1 MRVKQKQNP
10 LVNKTR
16 ATFSIENGLNE
27 YLTEVSK
34 ATGYT
39 RTAIV
44 EELLRQ
50 NLYHIDECDRVGCYD
65 DSPIMR
71 ALEYHKEMKSKN
83 R

>member
-16 ATFSIENGLNE
+16 ATFSIENELNE

-39 RTAIV
+39 RTAII

-50 NLYHIDECDRVGCYD
+50 NLYHIKECHEFGYD

-71 ALEYHKEMKSKN
+71 ALEYHKEMKSRIK
-83 R
+83 

>member
-10 LVNKTR
+10 LVTKRR
-16 ATFSIENGLNE
+16 ANFSLNIELDK
-27 YLTEVSK
+27 YLTRVSK

-39 RTAIV
+39 RTSIV

-50 NLYHIDECDRVGCYD
+50 NLYKVHESDSIGFN

-71 ALEYHKEMKSKN
+71 ALEYYKKHSSEN
-83 R
+83 N

>member
-10 LVNKTR
+10 LVTKRR
-16 ATFSIENGLNE
+16 ANFSLNIELDK

-44 EELLRQ
+44 EELLKQ
-50 NLYHIDECDRVGCYD
+50 NLYHINECHEFGCD

-71 ALEYHKEMKSKN
+71 ALEYHKEMKNKSK
-83 R
+83 

>member
-1 MRVKQKQNP
+1 MSIKKAKQNS
-10 LVNKTR
+10 LVTKRR
-16 ATFSIENGLNE
+16 ANFSLNIDLDS

-50 NLYHIDECDRVGCYD
+50 NLYEIDESSNIGFFE
-65 DSPIMR
+65 SPIMR
-71 ALEYHKEMKSKN
+71 ALEYYKN
-83 R
+83 NRSVK

>member
-10 LVNKTR
+10 LVTKRR
-16 ATFSIENGLNE
+16 ANFSLNIELDK

-50 NLYHIDECDRVGCYD
+50 NLYGIYECDNIGFN

-71 ALEYHKEMKSKN
+71 ALDYYKKHSENK
-83 R
+83 